1 MNMTTPQDPRSIDAI
16 IDSFDGGPA
25 FPQPQGKD
33 EDGAPY
39 SAREIPGDSGMSL
52 RDWFAGMALP
62 TLLAQLGSIDKE
74 AARSEVES
82 GELSWHEVIKA
93 TDADIIVPKYDVAA
107 FGAYLVADA
116 MLAARKENL

>member
-1 MNMTTPQDPRSIDAI
+1 MM
-16 IDSFDGGPA
+16 
-25 FPQPQGKD
+25 
-33 EDGAPY
+33 
-39 SAREIPGDSGMSL
+39 REANSPETKNRNL
-52 RDWFAGMALP
+52 RDWFAGMAMP

-82 GELSWHEVIKA
+82 GELSWYEVIKA

-116 MLAARKENL
+116 MLAARKGDV

>member
-1 MNMTTPQDPRSIDAI
+1 MTTPQDPRSIDAI

-52 RDWFAGMALP
+52 RDWFAGMALQG
-62 TLLAQLGSIDKE
+62 LLASGHFTYPPEDEDNAWMTTHLDEIDNETGELIHRRRRKFDFPE
-74 AARSEVES
+74 AAWRCAEE
-82 GELSWHEVIKA
+82 
-93 TDADIIVPKYDVAA
+93 
-107 FGAYLVADA
+107 
-116 MLAARKENL
+116 MLAARKGDA